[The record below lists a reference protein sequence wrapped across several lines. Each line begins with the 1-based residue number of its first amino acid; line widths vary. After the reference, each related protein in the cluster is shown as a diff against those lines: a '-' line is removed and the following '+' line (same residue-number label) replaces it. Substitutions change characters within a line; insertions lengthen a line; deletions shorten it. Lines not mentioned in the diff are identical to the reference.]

1 MMAKIQRFGGAMFTP
16 VLFFVFS
23 GLIVSIFG
31 VLNNPAIVGSIATD
45 GTTYHGIMKVV
56 ENGGWTVF
64 NNMDILFAV
73 GLPLGLANKARGR
86 AALEAFLLYMTFQTF
101 LSTLL
106 ENFGKIVKIDFASE
120 VGDTGKG
127 LTMIGGIKTLDTGVL
142 GAIVIAAIIV
152 YLHNKFFD
160 VRLPDWLGIF
170 QGSALVAVI
179 GFVVMFALAIVTFFV
194 WPILQNGINDMQHF
208 MVKSGDFGVF
218 IYIFL
223 EKALL
228 PTGLHH
234 FIYAPFQFGPAVVEG
249 GTTLYWYDHLQQF
262 AASHQTLKSL
272 FPAGGFA
279 LQGLS
284 NFFGVPGIA
293 LAFWSTTKKEN
304 RKKLAVL
311 IIPGVITSVFAGI
324 TEPFDYTFL
333 FIAPVLFFVH
343 AGLAAIFATISYALG
358 TVGNM
363 GGGLIEITTSN
374 FIPLWANHYMTYIV
388 MFVVGAFS
396 LLTYFLVFRFLI
408 LKFNFQTPGRAEG
421 EVQMFHKEDYKAK
434 KAAKKSNGDSASDSQ
449 YDEQAIGLI
458 EAFGGVENIDTITN
472 CATRLRV
479 SVFDEAKVLSDADF
493 KNYQALGVVRNGK
506 AFQVIIGLYVPNLRE
521 VFEKIVKG

>member
-16 VLFFVFS
+16 VLFFVFA

-31 VLNNPAIVGSIATD
+31 ALDNPSIVGSIAAD
-45 GTTYHGIMKVV
+45 GTVYHKIMQVI
-56 ENGGWTVF
+56 EQGGWTVF
-64 NNMDILFAV
+64 NNMNILFAI
-73 GLPLGLANKARGR
+73 GLPLGLANKAKGR
-86 AALEAFLLYMTFQTF
+86 AALETFLLYMTFQTF

-106 ENFGKIVKIDFASE
+106 QNFGHLVGIDFASE
-120 VGDTGKG
+120 VGDAGKG
-127 LTMIGGIKTLDTGVL
+127 LVMVGGIKTLDTGVL
-142 GAIVIAAIIV
+142 GAILIAGIV
-152 YLHNKFFD
+152 VWVHNKFFD
-160 VRLPDWLGIF
+160 KRLPDWLGIF
-170 QGSALVAVI
+170 QGSALVGVI
-179 GFVVMFALAIVTFFV
+179 GFFVMLVVAVIFFFV
-194 WPILQNGINDMQHF
+194 WPMIQNGIGSLETF
-208 MVKSGDFGVF
+208 MVHSGNVGVF

-249 GTTLYWYDHLQQF
+249 GTTYYWYQHLQQF
-262 AASHQTLKSL
+262 ASSHQTLKSL
-272 FPAGGFA
+272 FPQGGFA

-304 RKKLAVL
+304 RKKLAAL
-311 IIPGVITSVFAGI
+311 IIPGVLTSVFAGI

-343 AGLAAIFATISYALG
+343 AGLAAIFATISYALR

-388 MFVVGAFS
+388 MFIVGAVS
-396 LLTYFLVFRFLI
+396 ILVYFFVFRFLI
-408 LKFNFQTPGRAEG
+408 LKFDFKTPGRQEG
-421 EVQMFHKEDYKAK
+421 EIQLFMKADYKAK
-434 KAAKKSNGDSASDSQ
+434 KAGAGIENDSSQ
-449 YDEQAIGLI
+449 YDEQAIALI
-458 EAFGGVENIDTITN
+458 EAFGGAENIDLVNN
-472 CATRLRV
+472 CATRLRI
-479 SVFDEAKVLSDADF
+479 SVFDESKVKDDEAF
-493 KNYQALGVVRNGK
+493 KQHGALGVVRNGK
-506 AFQVIIGLYVPNLRE
+506 AFQIIIGLYVPNLRE
-521 VFEKIVKG
+521 VFEKIAKG